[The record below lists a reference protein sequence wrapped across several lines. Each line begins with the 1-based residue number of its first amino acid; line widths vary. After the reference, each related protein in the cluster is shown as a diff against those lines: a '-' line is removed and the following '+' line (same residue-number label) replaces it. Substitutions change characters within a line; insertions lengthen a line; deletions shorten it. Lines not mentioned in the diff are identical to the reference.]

1 MASEQ
6 EQAAAELARLGIA
19 IPSTQTP
26 SVSTE
31 VPPREMGTGGRLQEG
46 FRNLGSLGANIA
58 GAGAGA
64 KLGAAA
70 GVPLVPFTAGLSV
83 PVGAILGGALGGYGA
98 DVVYNVTADIAEGK
112 SPLEQANLQAIQQK
126 AAEEAAMGAG
136 IETGVRTVGALLPPS
151 IKASTQALSW
161 GAKKLRNALGP
172 RTAESANDMAAEVLT
187 KLGVTKEGIEAG
199 LQSTSLPNP
208 TLFQTT
214 KEPLVGAVE
223 TELGKSKVGAQTLL
237 KKGAEQAKQLENE
250 IKALAPKGL
259 QNKTELKLGQTLQRK
274 FREAR
279 IDTYNQLSAKYT
291 PELLNTKITLGDLDK
306 RVDGY
311 LQTKFGDQV
320 PSIVETYA
328 TKIKGLYPSQ
338 EPSSLILT
346 RAQKDLLKETA
357 KNEIPLKEIQT
368 IRSEILNAARKSSNR
383 ATQKHLG
390 ELANQLTEVV
400 DKAPKAGAEL
410 KNINAQYKEY
420 VDLYF
425 NSPLADSVMGK
436 TGKVKP
442 EKVFDRLTTN
452 AQAMPQFEEVFGK
465 VAAVKGK
472 PKMTGGMVLMA
483 AKLREFNK
491 LTTDQ
496 AKRNWVQKNE
506 NLLEQTDLW
515 PRFQK
520 YLGAQTEKQTLQDIA
535 SGGAKE
541 KVLGRQLREEAIQQ
555 AELPSSVQSAILT
568 RPGVAK
574 PEGVLGQTL
583 VAVMGGRKAAATM
596 EAGKKLAAGYPAK
609 GTARIGETLTKAFQD
624 PAFAKQLL
632 EEKAAREAAR
642 QAALP
647 GEQELM
653 RQQMRWFLTQP
664 SQLGTIGAQTYANL
678 QGMQPPGE
686 GVQSMYS
693 TPTVSDEEKR
703 AAAEELIKL
712 GVQ

>member
-6 EQAAAELARLGIA
+6 EEAAAELARLGSE
-19 IPSTQTP
+19 IPNAQT
-26 SVSTE
+26 SSAATE
-31 VPPREMGTGGRLQEG
+31 MPILGAGILNQIQGGL
-46 FRNLGSLGANIA
+46 RNLGSLGANIA
-58 GAGAGA
+58 GAGVGA
-64 KLGAAA
+64 KSGAAA
-70 GVPLVPFTAGLSV
+70 GVPFVPFTAGLSV

-98 DVVYNVTADIAEGK
+98 DVVYNVAADVAEGK
-112 SPLEQANLQAIQQK
+112 SPLEGQNLQAIQQK

-136 IETGVRTVGALLPPS
+136 IETGVRAAGALLPPS
-151 IKASTQALSW
+151 IRAGTQALAW
-161 GAKKLRNALGP
+161 GGKKLRNALGP
-172 RTAESANDMAAEVLT
+172 RAVEGANDMAAEVLT
-187 KLGVTKEGIEAG
+187 KLGVTKEGIATG

-208 TLFQTT
+208 TLFQAT
-214 KEPLVGAVE
+214 KDPLVGAVE
-223 TELGKSKVGAQTLL
+223 TELSKSKVGAQTFLE
-237 KKGAEQAKQLENE
+237 KEAKQAKQIESE

-274 FREAR
+274 FRESR
-279 IDTYNQLSAKYT
+279 KQTYDALSSEYT

-306 RVDGY
+306 KVNGY
-311 LQTKFGDQV
+311 LKAKFGEQV
-320 PSIVETYA
+320 PSIVESYA
-328 TKIKGLYPSQ
+328 NKIKGLYPS
-338 EPSSLILT
+338 EGASSIILSPS
-346 RAQKDLLKETA
+346 QKDLLKETA

-390 ELANQLTEVV
+390 ELANQLTAVV
-400 DKAPKAGAEL
+400 DEAPKVGAEL
-410 KNINAQYKEY
+410 KKINGKYKEY

-425 NSPLADSVMGK
+425 NGPLADSVMGK

-442 EKVFDRLTTN
+442 EKVFDRLTNN
-452 AQAMPQFEEVFGK
+452 AQAMPEFEQVFGK
-465 VAAVKGK
+465 VEAVKGK
-472 PKMTGGMVLMA
+472 PKITGGMLLMA
-483 AKLREFNK
+483 GKLREFNQ

-506 NLLEQTDLW
+506 NLLEQTELW

-520 YLGAQTEKQTLQDIA
+520 YLGTQTEKQTLQNIA

-609 GTARIGETLTKAFQD
+609 GTARIGATLTKAFEN
-624 PAFAKQLL
+624 PSFAMRLL
-632 EEKAAREAAR
+632 DEKAARDAAR

-647 GEQELM
+647 AERELM
-653 RQQMRWFLTQP
+653 QQQMRLFLTQP

-678 QGMQPPGE
+678 QGMQPLNE
-686 GVQSMYS
+686 GVQTQYNIA
-693 TPTVSDEEKR
+693 TGLDEEK
-703 AAAEELIKL
+703 AEAAEELRKR